1 LRGPLRLL
9 SILHYVVGGILAVF
23 SLFPILHL
31 VLGLVFIFAPEKMSE
46 GGQPPPVFI
55 GWIFAIG
62 AGAAILMGMTL
73 AILVAVAGRCI
84 ARRRRLLYCD
94 ALAIAEAESLVAP
107 DAVVIDALLSADG
120 LLALVRKPESTILT
134 VLTAEPAPRTAAPA
148 DALRLLPAGEDPL
161 RVMLVL
167 PDAQA
172 VLDPPMGIRHST

>member
-1 LRGPLRLL
+1 
-9 SILHYVVGGILAVF
+9 
-23 SLFPILHL
+23 
-31 VLGLVFIFAPEKMSE
+31 
-46 GGQPPPVFI
+46 
-55 GWIFAIG
+55 
-62 AGAAILMGMTL
+62 MGMTL

-84 ARRRRLLYCD
+84 ARRRSLLYCD